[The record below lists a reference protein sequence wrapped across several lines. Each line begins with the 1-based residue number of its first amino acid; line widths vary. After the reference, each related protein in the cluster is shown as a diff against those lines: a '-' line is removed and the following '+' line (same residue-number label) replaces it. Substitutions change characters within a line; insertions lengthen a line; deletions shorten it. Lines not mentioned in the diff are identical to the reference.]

1 MPVQFT
7 DGNGKPTCNTPHA
20 SVGRGAR
27 LPRMTSLITMIATRP
42 SLLARDGAPTCE
54 DDCVYCS
61 GPETD

>member
-1 MPVQFT
+1 MPVQFA

-27 LPRMTSLITMIATRP
+27 LPGMTSLITMIATRP

>member
-20 SVGRGAR
+20 SVGRSAR
-27 LPRMTSLITMIATRP
+27 LPGMTSLITMIATRP